1 MKDQIIFSIL
11 GGLLGYIGA
20 LFQHRLESKRL
31 KSSEVRQEKMRIYSN
46 VLTELSSLFMNPEK
60 LIDELSDPT
69 HKRSFALRLGR
80 ILGPARL
87 VASDKLEEML
97 RDLFDK
103 EVAWHDS
110 MESSD
115 TEKQNELSQIA
126 TTARMNVEREMRK
139 EIKAGK

>member
-1 MKDQIIFSIL
+1 
-11 GGLLGYIGA
+11 
-20 LFQHRLESKRL
+20 
-31 KSSEVRQEKMRIYSN
+31 
-46 VLTELSSLFMNPEK
+46 MNPEK